1 MPTLQ
6 KLLMKFQAMPQVVFI
21 VLILYQVSPNLE
33 VYHQVV
39 LEEPQTSATTRILEI
54 PMELQ
59 ELEPSKVLADSAILD
74 SKLQMQVN
82 QATPLLMV
90 PKQH

>member
-1 MPTLQ
+1 
-6 KLLMKFQAMPQVVFI
+6 MPQVVFI